1 MQHKIQWQLMRV
13 KLERNEEIYEL
24 LKCHCKIQI
33 TVKQIKY
40 ENENIIQQEVWTEN
54 IPFST
59 ILFALFYFQLSSK
72 ITQNWI
78 KI

>member
-24 LKCHCKIQI
+24 LKCHWKISI

-54 IPFST
+54 IHW
-59 ILFALFYFQLSSK
+59 K
-72 ITQNWI
+72 IWT
-78 KI
+78 KIHTESQVIVN